1 MLSLRDFN
9 SFGEEIERRLLLRT
23 SPIAIKLL
31 ETEKDI
37 PEGALRPK
45 RDLGFHLGLC
55 QAFAMSR
62 RERKTVA
69 MLKGDHWCYLP
80 VIAFGLAEPPDFFLQ
95 GNTFFKF
102 SVGDLKAAGN
112 LAKAFPRLEHGKWV
126 GIVSAP
132 LSAAQFEPDIV
143 VIYCN
148 TNQLRCLLSGVKYRD
163 GYLVK
168 PTLDPSGACFQAT
181 VPVLQTGE
189 CQVTVP
195 CGGDR
200 AHALAQDDEMIFSI
214 PKSRLD
220 DLMFGLRYFDE
231 AGRGYGRFAPDLRPE
246 YPLSDLYLKAG
257 KMVGLEVSKK

>member
-1 MLSLRDFN
+1 MLSVRDFN

-23 SPIAIKLL
+23 SPVAIKLL

-80 VIAFGLAEPPDFFLQ
+80 VIAFGLAEPSDFFLQ

-189 CQVTVP
+189 CQVTIP

-214 PKSRLD
+214 PKSRLE

-231 AGRGYGRFAPDLRPE
+231 AGRGYSRFAPDLRPE
-246 YPLSDLYLKAG
+246 YPLSDLYLEAG
-257 KMVGLEVSKK
+257 KMVGLEVRKK

>member
-1 MLSLRDFN
+1 MLSLSDFN

-112 LAKAFPRLEHGKWV
+112 LAKSFPRLEHGM
-126 GIVSAP
+126 GGHCVSTIERR
-132 LSAAQFEPDIV
+132 SI
-143 VIYCN
+143 
-148 TNQLRCLLSGVKYRD
+148 
-163 GYLVK
+163 
-168 PTLDPSGACFQAT
+168 
-181 VPVLQTGE
+181 
-189 CQVTVP
+189 
-195 CGGDR
+195 R
-200 AHALAQDDEMIFSI
+200 A
-214 PKSRLD
+214 
-220 DLMFGLRYFDE
+220 
-231 AGRGYGRFAPDLRPE
+231 
-246 YPLSDLYLKAG
+246 
-257 KMVGLEVSKK
+257 